1 MSKLQGPSGPARSA
15 WESVPPREPSRR
27 VRYDRAQLSQTSQRY
42 FSSNMCAVFL
52 LGRRLYAFLERLVSD
67 DVRAGARCNGTFSET
82 CEIPRLNA
90 KKSLM
95 NPSQYFFSYRIR
107 NFVTPIIES
116 VRTPAGITPYPT
128 GRPSFGAASQALRA
142 RLRSHRPSGTK
153 AIRPSKGL
161 ALS

>member
-1 MSKLQGPSGPARSA
+1 
-15 WESVPPREPSRR
+15 
-27 VRYDRAQLSQTSQRY
+27 
-42 FSSNMCAVFL
+42 MCAVFL

-142 RLRSHRPSGTK
+142 RLRSHRPSGTFRNRHWLEGAK
-153 AIRPSKGL
+153 FRERSLSEPSNGSKSRPTRRPFHERTR
-161 ALS
+161 ALSIARASPLGSR

>member
-1 MSKLQGPSGPARSA
+1 MIVA
-15 WESVPPREPSRR
+15 WHEVPGKASPGEPSRR
-27 VRYDRAQLSQTSQRY
+27 VRYDRTQLSQRSQRY

-128 GRPSFGAASQALRA
+128 GRPSFGRRPRHFVPGYDRTVPPGQKPFAHRKAS
-142 RLRSHRPSGTK
+142 H
-153 AIRPSKGL
+153 
-161 ALS
+161 

>member
-1 MSKLQGPSGPARSA
+1 
-15 WESVPPREPSRR
+15 
-27 VRYDRAQLSQTSQRY
+27 
-42 FSSNMCAVFL
+42 MCAVFL

-95 NPSQYFFSYRIR
+95 NPSQYFFSYRIL

-161 ALS
+161 ALSGPSLFCVGNIPGQEGAERFAAVNQEAGITRFARPSALIPFLA